1 MCEDIHF
8 PFDTSKAL
16 GVFSA
21 CFTSFVTQ
29 KSFKCST
36 KHAHGTVDVFEIS
49 IFYCNSTDGVRN
61 ETYSC

>member
-29 KSFKCST
+29 KVLNVAQNT
-36 KHAHGTVDVFEIS
+36 RTVQL
-49 IFYCNSTDGVRN
+49 TGLK
-61 ETYSC
+61 